1 LPFTLNQ
8 ISNRMDHLGS
18 VIRTEGPESL
28 TNPERLSI
36 YLGNVVMGVAGFA
49 MGAPEVAL
57 ETLFLMHPN
66 PAKSYSFDYGFAM
79 KSPYIRKLVQD
90 FAADVASGKTGKK
103 LARVP
108 LRWTPRMP
116 YVLYDYRVSLALA
129 GGGLR
134 AVAHKNGEGFRID
147 NTITIDIRY
156 SEGYR
161 LDIFNAYGVRFYI
174 DEAIFSAMQDLGWF
188 NPYVVRYQWSVQTDE
203 YGNLR
208 T

>member
-1 LPFTLNQ
+1 MTIFSP
-8 ISNRMDHLGS
+8 
-18 VIRTEGPESL
+18 IRTEGPEAL

-49 MGAPEVAL
+49 MGAPEVAM

-66 PAKSYSFDYGFAM
+66 PAKSYSFNYGFAM

-90 FAADVASGKTGKK
+90 FASGVASGRTGMR
-103 LARVP
+103 LHRVP

-134 AVAHKNGEGFRID
+134 AVAHKNGAGFRID
-147 NTITIDIRY
+147 NSITIDIRY

-188 NPYVVRYQWSVQTDE
+188 NPYVVRYHWSVQTDE
-203 YGNLR
+203 YGNIN